1 MRMDIADARADPRPT
16 QAVLVRRI
24 QPSGGFIGIDV
35 QELWR
40 YRELLYRML
49 WRDLKARYKQTFLGP
64 MWAILRPLASMVVLA
79 AVFGGLA
86 GFKSGS
92 AVPYPLFVFAGML
105 VWTYFVSALTGACS
119 SVANNAG
126 ILGKVYFP
134 RLFAPLSAVTAPLVD
149 LGLAMT
155 ISFGLFAWFGRWPTW
170 HVVFL
175 PVFVLLALGAG
186 LGVGLW
192 LAGAAVRYRD
202 IIYTLPY
209 ATQIALYAAP
219 VLYPVSRLPKPYSS
233 LIALNPMT
241 SVLDGFRW
249 SLIGTAPPKLG
260 ILGVS
265 AGVGAAIL
273 VGGLF
278 YFRRVERTI
287 IDHA

>member
-1 MRMDIADARADPRPT
+1 MDTADALAR
-16 QAVLVRRI
+16 QASAQAPAVRRI
-24 QPSGGFIGIDV
+24 QPSTGFIGLDV
-35 QELWR
+35 EELWR

-64 MWAILRPLASMVVLA
+64 VWAILRPLASMVVLA

-92 AVPYPLFVFAGML
+92 SVPYPLFVFAGML

-126 ILGKVYFP
+126 ILSKVYFP
-134 RLFAPLSAVTAPLVD
+134 RLYAPLSSVTAPLVD
-149 LGLAMT
+149 LALAMT
-155 ISFGLFAWFGRWPTW
+155 ISIGLFAWFGRWPNW
-170 HVVFL
+170 HVIFL
-175 PVFVLLALGAG
+175 PVFVLLALVAG

-209 ATQIALYAAP
+209 ATQMALYAAP
-219 VLYPVSRLPKPYSS
+219 VLYPVSRLPKPYSR

-249 SLIGTAPPKLG
+249 SLIGTAAPN
-260 ILGVS
+260 LGVLAVS
-265 AGVGAAIL
+265 ATVGIAIL
-273 VGGLF
+273 IGGVF